1 MIIKEQH
8 LDQCINPIKATLFI
22 VYGTDEYLLSQA
34 CSRIKNAYSSSH
46 ETDFE
51 IMHLNQHIT
60 FNDVVREANS
70 YSLLAEQKLL
80 DLSFAQKSFDSA
92 AQKIILKYLERP
104 NSKSLILM
112 RAPEIVEKNL
122 SWLFS
127 HNDCVLVNAS
137 PLPQKLLQQ
146 WIIHQLKQ
154 YNLRFDPQVPVVV
167 QQYTQNNMYACAQLL
182 EKLML
187 ICEPQDV
194 ITVEFILKYLDDQSE
209 YPIYELT
216 DACLNADYNKAIQRL
231 RQAQNHSVEPT
242 LLLWCLTQ
250 EIRQLINLHYQI
262 QQGKSL
268 QQACQI
274 LKIWSSKVGYYEKSI
289 QRLSYESLLNLLQ
302 QAQAIDRLLKTGGIQ
317 KIWIELERLIMQM

>member
-1 MIIKEQH
+1 MFKLVSEGISSGNSSYQILGFSKFTILSSEIAK
-8 LDQCINPIKATLFI
+8 LRTELNPSLPNP
-22 VYGTDEYLLSQA
+22 LST
-34 CSRIKNAYSSSH
+34 S
-46 ETDFE
+46 
-51 IMHLNQHIT
+51 
-60 FNDVVREANS
+60 
-70 YSLLAEQKLL
+70 
-80 DLSFAQKSFDSA
+80 
-92 AQKIILKYLERP
+92 
-104 NSKSLILM
+104 
-112 RAPEIVEKNL
+112 
-122 SWLFS
+122 
-127 HNDCVLVNAS
+127 
-137 PLPQKLLQQ
+137 
-146 WIIHQLKQ
+146 
-154 YNLRFDPQVPVVV
+154 
-167 QQYTQNNMYACAQLL
+167 
-182 EKLML
+182 
-187 ICEPQDV
+187 
-194 ITVEFILKYLDDQSE
+194 ILKYLDDQSE

-216 DACLNADYNKAIQRL
+216 DTCLNADYNKAIQRL